1 MLSIV
6 QGVGLEGYSAA
17 GERTPGRR
25 SCAPE
30 QISRAASSP
39 RMREHIHTHTRKR
52 KAELCVRACGM
63 YVSRFMYPLLVVLVG
78 FQFYSRNSNEDDYL
92 KSKFYFLFRIKCL
105 SADIDLVD

>member
-39 RMREHIHTHTRKR
+39 RMREHIHTHTHDNVKQSYVR
-52 KAELCVRACGM
+52 VRAECM
-63 YVSRFMYPLLVVLVG
+63 
-78 FQFYSRNSNEDDYL
+78 
-92 KSKFYFLFRIKCL
+92 
-105 SADIDLVD
+105 